1 MYIAPCRSS
10 SIQRFGQVFISCI
23 WRVSWNS
30 VEKPYNTSKQAQFII
45 KYVIDF
51 LTKWAIMIA
60 GNQLSPATSPRQLA
74 KFYTETP

>member
-10 SIQRFGQVFISCI
+10 SIQRFGQVFISCM
-23 WRVSWNS
+23 WRLLNS

-60 GNQLSPATSPRQLA
+60 ENQLSPTTSPRQLA
-74 KFYTETP
+74 IFYTETP